1 MMNEGS
7 ISMPSYEELRNE
19 FVGFRF
25 RHFKGN
31 IYLVTDIA
39 VHTETGEPMVIYKDE
54 NDSSKVWCRPLEMF
68 TSEVDH
74 DKYPDAKQK
83 MRFEKINENLNQTL
97 DENTVVTQS
106 LERFYKES
114 DRKIINEVLEQLEPY
129 KEEMTQFG
137 CAGIFSDMMEVVRNI
152 EKENCQNE

>member
-1 MMNEGS
+1 MMIEGN
-7 ISMPSYEELRNE
+7 INMPSYDELRNE

-54 NDSSKVWCRPLEMF
+54 SNSSKVWCRPLKMF

-83 MRFEKINENLNQTL
+83 MRFEKINENLNQTS
-97 DENTVVTQS
+97 DENTVVAQS
-106 LERFYKES
+106 LERLYKES

>member
-1 MMNEGS
+1 MMNEENINMS
-7 ISMPSYEELRNE
+7 SYKELRNE

-31 IYLVTDIA
+31 IFPVTDIA

-74 DKYPDAKQK
+74 DKYPDVKQK
-83 MRFEKINENLNQTL
+83 MRFEKINDNLSQTPELLL
-97 DENTVVTQS
+97 DALCEI
-106 LERFYKES
+106 L
-114 DRKIINEVLEQLEPY
+114 
-129 KEEMTQFG
+129 
-137 CAGIFSDMMEVVRNI
+137 
-152 EKENCQNE
+152 

>member
-1 MMNEGS
+1 MMNEGN

-39 VHTETGEPMVIYKDE
+39 VHTETDEPMVIYKDE
-54 NDSSKVWCRPLEMF
+54 NDSSKVWCRSLEMF

-83 MRFEKINENLNQTL
+83 MRFEKINENLNQTS
-97 DENTVVTQS
+97 DENTVVRQS
-106 LERFYKES
+106 LERLYKES
-114 DRKIINEVLEQLEPY
+114 DRKIINEVLKQLEPY

-152 EKENCQNE
+152 ETEDCLNE

>member
-1 MMNEGS
+1 MLIEGN
-7 ISMPSYEELRNE
+7 INMPSYDELKNE
-19 FVGFRF
+19 FTGFRF

-83 MRFEKINENLNQTL
+83 MRFEKINENLNQTS

-106 LERFYKES
+106 LERLYKES

-152 EKENCQNE
+152 EKENCQSE

>member
-1 MMNEGS
+1 MMNEGN

-54 NDSSKVWCRPLEMF
+54 NDSSNVWCRSLEMF

-83 MRFEKINENLNQTL
+83 MRFEKINENLNQTS
-97 DENTVVTQS
+97 DENTVVRQS
-106 LERFYKES
+106 LERLYKES
-114 DRKIINEVLEQLEPY
+114 DRKIINEVLKQLEPY

-152 EKENCQNE
+152 ETEDCLNE

>member
-1 MMNEGS
+1 MMNEGN

-31 IYLVTDIA
+31 IYLVSDIA
-39 VHTETGEPMVIYKDE
+39 VHTETDEPMVIYKDE
-54 NDSSKVWCRPLEMF
+54 NDSSKVWCRSLEMF

-83 MRFEKINENLNQTL
+83 MRFEKINENLNQTS
-97 DENTVVTQS
+97 DENTVVRQS
-106 LERFYKES
+106 LERLYKES
-114 DRKIINEVLEQLEPY
+114 DRKIINEVLKQLEPY

-152 EKENCQNE
+152 ETEDCLNE

>member
-1 MMNEGS
+1 MMIEGN
-7 ISMPSYEELRNE
+7 INMPSYDE
-19 FVGFRF
+19 FTGFRF

-83 MRFEKINENLNQTL
+83 MRFEKINENLNQTSN
-97 DENTVVTQS
+97 ENTVVTQS
-106 LERFYKES
+106 LERLYKES

-137 CAGIFSDMMEVVRNI
+137 CAGIFSDMLEVVKNI
-152 EKENCQNE
+152 EMENYQNE